1 MKLSEKQQSFSDL
14 FYAFVKS
21 RLNFEHFG
29 NNMNLTLD
37 VLTKICTLTY
47 VVRQI
52 PKLVFL
58 NTLSQA
64 TW

>member
-14 FYAFVKS
+14 FSAFVKS

-37 VLTKICTLTY
+37 VLTKICTHTY

>member
-14 FYAFVKS
+14 LSAFLKS

-29 NNMNLTLD
+29 NNMNLTPD
-37 VLTKICTLTY
+37 VLTKIRTHKY

-52 PKLVFL
+52 PKLVFQS
-58 NTLSQA
+58 TLR
-64 TW
+64 